1 MIYKEYDVFLFDLD
15 GVIYIGDKALPE
27 AVSSLKRLREEKKSI
42 RFLTND
48 PCVTR
53 ETIVKRLH
61 KLGISASIDEVIT
74 SGWATADYL
83 VKAGVKRAYILGNDE
98 LKSEIQKA
106 GIDLEEDLAEAVVI
120 GWDNNITF
128 QDIHKA
134 VNLIRRGASF
144 IATNGDKT
152 FPTANGPAPA
162 TGAIVAAVKTGAD
175 KKPIIIGKPESS
187 IFEKVLESFE
197 DKERC
202 VMIGDTPETDIIG
215 ANRMGIASILVSDQN
230 TLFPVEHD
238 FRNPDVVIRDLKYL
252 FDSEVKIEV
261 REKPD
266 YQWTEQVKAG
276 VAGIIIKESSS
287 VLLMKRADNGL
298 WGIPSGHVEPGES
311 VEQAIIREIKEETGL
326 TVKVSKMIG
335 VYSDPSSQTF
345 IYPDGRVSHFIT
357 NCFQCEV
364 IGGTLKKS
372 TEEALEVR
380 YFNIHELPDNL
391 LPMHPRWLED
401 ALAQKDLAFIR

>member
-1 MIYKEYDVFLFDLD
+1 
-15 GVIYIGDKALPE
+15 
-27 AVSSLKRLREEKKSI
+27 
-42 RFLTND
+42 
-48 PCVTR
+48 
-53 ETIVKRLH
+53 
-61 KLGISASIDEVIT
+61 
-74 SGWATADYL
+74 
-83 VKAGVKRAYILGNDE
+83 
-98 LKSEIQKA
+98 
-106 GIDLEEDLAEAVVI
+106 
-120 GWDNNITF
+120 
-128 QDIHKA
+128 
-134 VNLIRRGASF
+134 
-144 IATNGDKT
+144 
-152 FPTANGPAPA
+152 
-162 TGAIVAAVKTGAD
+162 
-175 KKPIIIGKPESS
+175 
-187 IFEKVLESFE
+187 
-197 DKERC
+197 
-202 VMIGDTPETDIIG
+202 MIGDTPETDIIG

-276 VAGIIIKESSS
+276 IAGIIIKESSS

-401 ALAQKDLAFIR
+401 ALAKKDLAFIR

>member
-61 KLGISASIDEVIT
+61 KLGFSASIDEVIT

-83 VKAGVKRAYILGNDE
+83 VKAGIKRAYILGNDE

-120 GWDNNITF
+120 GWDHNITF

-134 VNLIRRGASF
+134 VNLIRSGASF

-152 FPTANGPAPA
+152 FPTAKGPAPA
-162 TGAIVAAVKTGAD
+162 TGAIVEAVKTGAD
-175 KKPIIIGKPESS
+175 KEPIIIGKPESS

-197 DKERC
+197 DRERC

-215 ANRMGIASILVSDQN
+215 ANRMGIPSILVSDQN

-287 VLLMKRADNGL
+287 V
-298 WGIPSGHVEPGES
+298 
-311 VEQAIIREIKEETGL
+311 
-326 TVKVSKMIG
+326 
-335 VYSDPSSQTF
+335 F
-345 IYPDGRVSHFIT
+345 I
-357 NCFQCEV
+357 N
-364 IGGTLKKS
+364 
-372 TEEALEVR
+372 EAC
-380 YFNIHELPDNL
+380 
-391 LPMHPRWLED
+391 
-401 ALAQKDLAFIR
+401 